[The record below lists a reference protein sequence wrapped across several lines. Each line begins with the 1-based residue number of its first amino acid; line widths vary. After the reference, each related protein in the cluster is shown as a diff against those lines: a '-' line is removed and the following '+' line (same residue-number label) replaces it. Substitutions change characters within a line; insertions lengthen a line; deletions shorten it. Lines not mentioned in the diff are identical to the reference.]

1 VKAGWYA
8 RRLMAMSPAE
18 VAHRV
23 RHQAVKKAWRR
34 SWTPDGSVAPAVAAA
49 GAVFRGQLPPF
60 DEQGVDP
67 AALKSLVARADEI
80 LAGSFEV
87 LGVVREDLVAPDWF
101 RDPITG
107 RRAPDRSY
115 AFSIPYRDEDQVG
128 TIKQIWELSRHHHLT
143 VLAAAYH
150 LTGDEVYARRVEE
163 HLRDWWAVNP
173 FLTGVHWTSGIEL
186 GIRLIS
192 WTWVRRLL
200 DAWAPV
206 VDLFERNP
214 VFHAQLDAHHR
225 YLAALV
231 STGSSANNH
240 VIAEA
245 AGQFVA
251 ATAFP
256 WLPSSERWAA
266 DALELLKDE
275 LAAQTF
281 PSGLN
286 RELASD
292 YHGLVLELALVA
304 AAELVCASQAVPA
317 GLADPIVRMTDALAA
332 IVDVRF
338 QPPRQGDGDDG
349 VGLVVDGSDANRWA
363 SLLMTGAEAVG
374 GRPWW
379 PSLPGVDVRAQL
391 LGAVLRGRLEA
402 QRPRPATRPSVLGD
416 AGMVIVRG
424 RTSEGQ
430 EIWCR
435 GDAGPH
441 GFLSIAAHAHADAL
455 AIELRVD
462 GVEVVADP
470 GTYCYHGE
478 PAWRTYF
485 RGTAGHATLE
495 IDGRDQSESGGPFL
509 WTRHANTWLLETVG
523 LDDAPLARWVAEH
536 DGYSRRDE
544 PVRHRRRVELD
555 RETSRLTIVDE
566 LVDEPVDGSSHP
578 VRLSLPL
585 GPDVTCR
592 LEGHTAEL
600 HWPGSER
607 GATLHLDPALTWQV
621 VRGQE
626 DPPRGWY
633 SPGFGTKVP
642 APLLA
647 GTGVLAPGQALRCSF
662 QL

>member
-1 VKAGWYA
+1 
-8 RRLMAMSPAE
+8 M
-18 VAHRV
+18 
-23 RHQAVKKAWRR
+23 
-34 SWTPDGSVAPAVAAA
+34 
-49 GAVFRGQLPPF
+49 
-60 DEQGVDP
+60 
-67 AALKSLVARADEI
+67 ARADEI

-143 VLAAAYH
+143 ILAAAYH
-150 LTGDEVYARRVEE
+150 VTGEEVYARRVEE

-173 FLTGVHWTSGIEL
+173 FLTGVQWTSGIEL

-200 DAWAPV
+200 DAWSPV

-214 VFHAQLDAHHR
+214 AFHAQLDAHHR

-256 WLPSSERWAA
+256 WLPSSGRWAA
-266 DALELLKDE
+266 DALELLQDE
-275 LAAQTF
+275 MAAQTF

-304 AAELVCASQAVPA
+304 AAELVCAGQPVPA
-317 GLADPIVRMTDALAA
+317 GLGDPIVRMTDALAA

-349 VGLVVDGSDANRWA
+349 IGLVVDGADANRWA
-363 SLLMTGAEAVG
+363 SLLTTGAEAAG
-374 GRPWW
+374 ALPWW
-379 PSLPGVDVRAQL
+379 PSLPGADVRTQL
-391 LGAVLRGRLEA
+391 LGSVLEGRLRPE
-402 QRPRPATRPSVLGD
+402 RPRPVERPSVLGD

-424 RTSEGQ
+424 RSSEGQ

-462 GVEVVADP
+462 GVEIVADP

-478 PAWRTYF
+478 PAWRAYF

-495 IDGRDQSESGGPFL
+495 VDGRDQSESGGPFL

-523 LDDAPLARWVAEH
+523 LDGAPVARWVAEH

-544 PVRHRRRVELD
+544 PLRHRRRVELD
-555 RETSRLTIVDE
+555 REASRLTIVDE
-566 LVDEPVDGSSHP
+566 LADELVDGSSHP

-592 LEGHTAEL
+592 LDGHTAEL
-600 HWPGSER
+600 RWPGSER
-607 GATLHLDPALTWQV
+607 GAILHLDPALTWQV
-621 VRGQE
+621 IRGQE
-626 DPPRGWY
+626 DPPCGWY

-647 GTGVLAPGQALRCSF
+647 GTGVLAPGQALSCAF
-662 QL
+662 EL

>member
-34 SWTPDGSVAPAVAAA
+34 SWTPEGPELPAVI
-49 GAVFRGQLPPF
+49 GDPVFRGRLPAF
-60 DEQGVDP
+60 DDAAVDP
-67 AALKSLVARADEI
+67 AAVKSLVGQADEI
-80 LAGSFEV
+80 LAGTFEV
-87 LGVVREDLVAPDWF
+87 LGVVRDDLVAPDWF
-101 RDPITG
+101 RDPVTG
-107 RRAPDRSY
+107 RRAPDRAY
-115 AFSIPYRDEDQVG
+115 AFSIPYRDEERVG

-143 VLAAAYH
+143 ILAAAYH
-150 LTGDEVYARRVEE
+150 VTGEEVYAERVDA
-163 HLRDWWAVNP
+163 HLRDWWAANP

-192 WTWVRRLL
+192 WVWVRRLL
-200 DAWAPV
+200 DAWPPV

-214 VFHAQLDAHHR
+214 LFHAQLDAHHR

-245 AGQFVA
+245 AGQLVA

-256 WLPSSERWAA
+256 WRPGSERWAA
-266 DALELLKDE
+266 DALRLLEDE

-286 RELASD
+286 REQASD

-304 AAELVCASQAVPA
+304 AAELVLSDRAVPV

-332 IVDVRF
+332 VVDVRLR
-338 QPPRQGDGDDG
+338 PPRQGDGDDG
-349 VGLVVDGSDANRWA
+349 VGLVVDGPDANRWA
-363 SLLMTGAEAVG
+363 SLLTTGAAAVG
-374 GRPWW
+374 ALPWW
-379 PSLPGVDVRAQL
+379 PSRSGADVRARL
-391 LGAVLRGRLEA
+391 LGGVLRDGLRPA
-402 QRPRPATRPSVLGD
+402 RPRPAERSNLLGD
-416 AGMVIVRG
+416 AGMVILRG
-424 RTSEGQ
+424 TTSEGQ

-435 GDAGPH
+435 GDVGPH

-455 AIELRVD
+455 AVELRVD

-478 PAWRTYF
+478 PAWRAYF

-495 IDGRDQSESGGPFL
+495 LDGRDQSESGGPFL
-509 WTRHANTWLLETVG
+509 WTRHASTWLLEAIG
-523 LDDAPLARWVAEH
+523 LDGDGAPLTCWVAEH

-555 RETSRLTIVDE
+555 REHARLSVVDE
-566 LVDEPVDGSSHP
+566 LVDGSSHP
-578 VRLSLPL
+578 VRLSWPL
-585 GPDVTCR
+585 GPAVECR
-592 LEGHTAEL
+592 LDGSTAHL
-600 HWPGSER
+600 TWAGSER
-607 GATLHLDPALTWQV
+607 GATIVLDPALDWQLASGEV
-621 VRGQE
+621 

-642 APLLA
+642 APLLTGR
-647 GTGVLAPGQALRCSF
+647 GTLAPAQALRCTIS
-662 QL
+662 L

>member
-34 SWTPDGSVAPAVAAA
+34 SWTPDGPVAPSVSAA

-143 VLAAAYH
+143 ILAAAYH
-150 LTGDEVYARRVEE
+150 VTGDEVYARRVED
-163 HLRDWWAVNP
+163 HLRDWWAMNP

-200 DAWAPV
+200 DAWAPA

-214 VFHAQLDAHHR
+214 AFHAQLDAHHR
-225 YLAALV
+225 YLGALV

-256 WLPSSERWAA
+256 WLPSSGRWAA
-266 DALELLKDE
+266 DALELLQNE

-304 AAELVCASQAVPA
+304 AAERVCAGRAVPA

-349 VGLVVDGSDANRWA
+349 IGLVVDGSDANRWA
-363 SLLMTGAEAVG
+363 SLLVTGAEAVG
-374 GRPWW
+374 GLPWW
-379 PSLPGVDVRAQL
+379 PSLPGVDVQAQL

-402 QRPRPATRPSVLGD
+402 QRPRAATRPSVLGD

-424 RTSEGQ
+424 QTSEGQ

-523 LDDAPLARWVAEH
+523 LDGTPVARWVAEH
-536 DGYSRRDE
+536 DGYSRREE

-555 RETSRLTIVDE
+555 REASRLTVIDE
-566 LVDEPVDGSSHP
+566 LVDGSAHP
-578 VRLSLPL
+578 VCLSFPL

-592 LEGHTAEL
+592 LDGNTADL
-600 HWPGSER
+600 QWTASDR
-607 GATLHLDPALTWQV
+607 GATLVLDPALNWIV
-621 VRGQE
+621 VRGQD

-633 SPGFGTKVP
+633 SPGFGVKVP

-647 GTGVLAPGQALRCSF
+647 GTGVLAPGQALCCEIAF
-662 QL
+662 

>member
-1 VKAGWYA
+1 
-8 RRLMAMSPAE
+8 M
-18 VAHRV
+18 
-23 RHQAVKKAWRR
+23 
-34 SWTPDGSVAPAVAAA
+34 
-49 GAVFRGQLPPF
+49 
-60 DEQGVDP
+60 
-67 AALKSLVARADEI
+67 
-80 LAGSFEV
+80 
-87 LGVVREDLVAPDWF
+87 
-101 RDPITG
+101 
-107 RRAPDRSY
+107 
-115 AFSIPYRDEDQVG
+115 
-128 TIKQIWELSRHHHLT
+128 
-143 VLAAAYH
+143 
-150 LTGDEVYARRVEE
+150 TGDEVYARRVED

-200 DAWAPV
+200 DAWAPA

-214 VFHAQLDAHHR
+214 AFHAQLDAHHR

-256 WLPSSERWAA
+256 WLPSSGRWAA
-266 DALELLKDE
+266 DALELLQDE

-304 AAELVCASQAVPA
+304 AAELVYAGRAVPA

-349 VGLVVDGSDANRWA
+349 IGLVVDGSDANRWA
-363 SLLMTGAEAVG
+363 SLLVTGAEAVG
-374 GRPWW
+374 GLPWW

-391 LGAVLRGRLEA
+391 LGAVFRGRLEA
-402 QRPRPATRPSVLGD
+402 QRPRAATRPSVLGD

-424 RTSEGQ
+424 RTPEGH

-478 PAWRTYF
+478 PAWRAYF
-485 RGTAGHATLE
+485 RGRPGTPPWRSTVVTSPSPVGRSSGHATRTPGCSSPSGSTQRRFAL
-495 IDGRDQSESGGPFL
+495 GRGA
-509 WTRHANTWLLETVG
+509 RRLL
-523 LDDAPLARWVAEH
+523 
-536 DGYSRRDE
+536 RRDE

-555 RETSRLTIVDE
+555 REASRLTVIDE
-566 LVDEPVDGSSHP
+566 LVDGSVHP
-578 VRLSLPL
+578 VCLSFPL

-592 LEGHTAEL
+592 LDGNTADL
-600 HWPGSER
+600 HWTASDR
-607 GATLHLDPALTWQV
+607 GATFVLDPALDWIV
-621 VRGQE
+621 VRG
-626 DPPRGWY
+626 RKIRLG
-633 SPGFGTKVP
+633 
-642 APLLA
+642 A
-647 GTGVLAPGQALRCSF
+647 GTRPGSG
-662 QL
+662 